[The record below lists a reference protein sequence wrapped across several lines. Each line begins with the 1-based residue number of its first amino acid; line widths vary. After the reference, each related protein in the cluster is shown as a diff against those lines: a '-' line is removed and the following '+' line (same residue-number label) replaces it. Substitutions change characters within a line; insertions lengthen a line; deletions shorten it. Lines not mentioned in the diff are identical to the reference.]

1 MNPQDFQIAPVF
13 TTDDAAWIRR
23 STIDVPAFWRGHEVA
38 PATGDVLRIGG
49 RQFVIEARVWE
60 HDGSLPV
67 LKLYLSSGRAQSDT
81 TFG

>member
-1 MNPQDFQIAPVF
+1 MEPQDIQIAPVF

-23 STIDVPAFWRGHEVA
+23 SAIDVPAFWRGHEVA

>member
-1 MNPQDFQIAPVF
+1 MEPQDIQIAPVF
-13 TTDDAAWIRR
+13 TPDDAAWIRR
-23 STIDVPAFWRGHEVA
+23 SAIDVPAFWRGHEVT